1 MILLMHLCFIG
12 NSHVGQFNLDKYNGI
27 HNINNI
33 YSLGASIKGL
43 TNPLSKLQLDKKID
57 EYYHKNPDV
66 TFIYF
71 LGQVDIEFGYF
82 YKQWKIQKKISIEEF
97 IDDLINYYQTYL
109 LNHNNYNFI
118 ILPINP
124 NVITDVKHNFKVSF
138 LENYGKSGGYSE
150 ETNLKFEDVK
160 DLYNLSNEELCYHNK
175 LFNKKLKL
183 MCLKNNFK
191 YIDFIP
197 ILLDKDG
204 SVKQMFKPKKVDH
217 HLVCSDT
224 SILEYLL
231 DKL

>member
-1 MILLMHLCFIG
+1 MYLCFIV
-12 NSHVGQFNLDKYNGI
+12 NSHGGQFNLDKYNGI

-33 YSLGASIKGL
+33 YCLGSSIKGL
-43 TNPLSKLQLDKKID
+43 TNPLSKLQLYKKID

-71 LGQVDIEFGYF
+71 LGQVDIEFGFF
-82 YKQWKIQKKISIEEF
+82 YKQWKIQKKISIEDY
-97 IDDLINYYQTYL
+97 IDDLITCYQTYL

-124 NVITDVKHNFKVSF
+124 NVITDVKHIFKVCF
-138 LENYGKSGGYSE
+138 LENNGKDAGYSE
-150 ETNLKFEDVK
+150 ETKLKFDDVK
-160 DLYNLSNEELCYHNK
+160 HLYNLSHEELYYHNK
-175 LFNKKLKL
+175 LFNKKLKQ

-197 ILLDKDG
+197 MLLDKDG
-204 SVKQMFKPKKVDH
+204 CVKQQFKPRHIDH
-217 HLVCSDT
+217 HLVCNDT
-224 SILEYLL
+224 SILEYIL